1 MDLERSPL
9 TVDAQAR
16 ETIKNFLRVGV
27 PVSQALESA
36 GVPRRTYK
44 RWHDI
49 AVAEVERMIAEG
61 GDPEPHLAPYVE
73 WLFEIEKAHSQGV
86 SLQIT
91 RIAKAGEDPGNWR
104 ANVWLLQRMSPRD
117 FGDSVPPASEA
128 KRREPEADLAST
140 VDLLERRMSE
150 ITARRRKAIDVLS
163 RPIDA

>member
-1 MDLERSPL
+1 VDLERSPL

-27 PVSQALESA
+27 PVTQALESA

-49 AVAEVERMIAEG
+49 AVAEVERLIAEG

-73 WLFEIEKAHSQGV
+73 WLFEMEKAHSQGV
-86 SLQIT
+86 TLQIT
-91 RIAKAGEDPGNWR
+91 RIAKAGEDPSNWR

-117 FGDSVPPASEA
+117 FGDNVTPATEETRSDPVDVSA
-128 KRREPEADLAST
+128 T
-140 VDLLERRMSE
+140 IDLLERRLSE
-150 ITARRRKAIDVLS
+150 ITARRAKAIDVLS

>member
-1 MDLERSPL
+1 VDLERSPL

-27 PVSQALESA
+27 PVTQALEAA

-49 AVAEVERMIAEG
+49 AVAEVERLIAEG

-73 WLFEIEKAHSQGV
+73 WLFEMEKAHSQGV
-86 SLQIT
+86 TLQIT
-91 RIAKAGEDPGNWR
+91 RIAKAGEDPSNWR

-117 FGDSVPPASEA
+117 FGDNVTPATEETRSDPVDVSA
-128 KRREPEADLAST
+128 T
-140 VDLLERRMSE
+140 IDLLERRLSE
-150 ITARRRKAIDVLS
+150 ITARRAKAIDVLS

>member
-27 PVSQALESA
+27 PVAQALEST

-49 AVAEVERMIAEG
+49 AVKEVERLIVEG

-73 WLFEIEKAHSQGV
+73 WLFEMEKAHSQGV
-86 SLQIT
+86 TLQIS
-91 RIAKAGEDPGNWR
+91 RIAKAGEDPSNWR

-117 FGDSVPPASEA
+117 FGDSVTPATEET
-128 KRREPEADLAST
+128 RREPQSDLVGT
-140 VDLLERRMSE
+140 VDLLTRRLDE
-150 ITARRRKAIDVLS
+150 ITSRRRKAIDVLS

>member
-27 PVSQALESA
+27 PVTQALESA

-49 AVAEVERMIAEG
+49 AVAEVERLIAEG

-73 WLFEIEKAHSQGV
+73 WLFEMEKAHSQGV
-86 SLQIT
+86 TLQVT
-91 RIAKAGEDPGNWR
+91 RIAKAGEDPDNWR
-104 ANVWLLQRMSPRD
+104 ASVWLLQRMSPRD
-117 FGDSVPPASEA
+117 FGDSVVPVEEA
-128 KRREPEADLAST
+128 KRQPEQDLAGV
-140 VDLLERRMSE
+140 VDLLTQRLDQ
-150 ITARRRKAIDVLS
+150 ITARRRKAIEATS
-163 RPIDA
+163 RPIGA

>member
-27 PVSQALESA
+27 PVRQALEAA

-49 AVAEVERMIAEG
+49 AVQEVERMIAEG
-61 GDPEPHLAPYVE
+61 DPEPEPHLAPYVE
-73 WLFEIEKAHSQGV
+73 WLFEMEKAHSQGV
-86 SLQIT
+86 TLQIT
-91 RIAKAGEDPGNWR
+91 RIAKAGEDPDNWR

-117 FGDSVPPASEA
+117 FGDSTTPEVEETRKA
-128 KRREPEADLAST
+128 KPADLGAAVSIIEARMNEI
-140 VDLLERRMSE
+140 LARRM
-150 ITARRRKAIDVLS
+150 KAIDVVS
-163 RPIDA
+163 RPA